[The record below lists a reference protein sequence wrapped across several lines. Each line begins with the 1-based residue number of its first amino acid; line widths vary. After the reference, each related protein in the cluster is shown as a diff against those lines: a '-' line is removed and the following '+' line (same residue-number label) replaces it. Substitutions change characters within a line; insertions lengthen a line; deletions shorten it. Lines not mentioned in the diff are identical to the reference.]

1 MVTATTTYLH
11 HATGK
16 EMVDILD
23 ECCRWV
29 QAYAF
34 TQAVSLNVTAANG
47 TSVGQAISLD
57 AAGT

>member
-23 ECCRWV
+23 ECFVRV
-29 QAYAF
+29 QRSF
-34 TQAVSLNVTAANG
+34 IVAAHT
-47 TSVGQAISLD
+47 TSCSNPSSWC
-57 AAGT
+57 